1 MRKQLLTLSI
11 LTALMSVST
20 GVMAEPDYC
29 RCDCHKIKNQSNVIE
44 IPATTKNMVQQ
55 TSTQKPVVVTPTQS
69 TTANSVQTYT
79 KTDPTTVQGGVT
91 TAQKVHFGQNVSDER
106 GNAIVNQIGRKL
118 MQASGIN
125 KKIYFV
131 YSTEKEVNAQTEIN
145 GTVTVFKGIM
155 GCCENEDELAFV
167 IGHEIGHADGY
178 HGVKATVVNTGLSM
192 GAQQASSIL
201 NNSISSR
208 LNGFGLGG
216 KTTWSDLAVSKTQE
230 LGEAT
235 YSKAHEND
243 ADLKAVDYMVKCGYN
258 PLAGVSIL
266 SKIGV
271 AYPDLFADHPSTDKR
286 CQTVYNYVKQKY
298 PQYISQGYDTQAYKD
313 AYETYIKQ

>member
-1 MRKQLLTLSI
+1 MKKQLLAVSV
-11 LTALMSVST
+11 LTALMSAT
-20 GVMAEPDYC
+20 ICAMAEPEFC
-29 RCDCHKIKNQSNVIE
+29 RCDCHKIQNQSGVIE
-44 IPATTKNMVQQ
+44 IPATTKNTVQQ
-55 TSTQKPVVVTPTQS
+55 TSTQQQVVVTPTQS
-69 TTANSVQTYT
+69 TTVNSTQTYT
-79 KTDPTTVQGGVT
+79 KTNPTTVQGSVA
-91 TAQKVHFGQNVSDER
+91 TAQKVHFGKNVVDAD
-106 GNAIVNQIGRKL
+106 GNSVVNKVGRKL

-125 KKIYFV
+125 KNVYFK
-131 YSTEKEVNAQTEIN
+131 YSTEKEVNAYTEFN

-178 HGVKATVVNTGLSM
+178 HVAKSSVVNTGLSY
-192 GAQQASSIL
+192 GAQEAAKAL
-201 NNSISSR
+201 NKNISSKF
-208 LNGFGLGG
+208 NTFGLDKGQ
-216 KTTWSDLAVSKTQE
+216 TWSNVAVNKTQE

-235 YSKAHEND
+235 YSKSHEND

-286 CQTVYNYVKQKY
+286 CVAVYNYIKEKY
-298 PQYISQGYDTQAYKD
+298 PQYISQGYDTQAYKE
-313 AYETYIKQ
+313 AYETYIK

>member
-11 LTALMSVST
+11 LTTLMSVST

-44 IPATTKNMVQQ
+44 IPATTNNMVRQ

-69 TTANSVQTYT
+69 TTANSVQT
-79 KTDPTTVQGGVT
+79 
-91 TAQKVHFGQNVSDER
+91 
-106 GNAIVNQIGRKL
+106 
-118 MQASGIN
+118 SGIN

-178 HGVKATVVNTGLSM
+178 HGVKATVVNTGLNY
-192 GAQQASSIL
+192 GAEQAQKVL
-201 NNSISSR
+201 NNTFKSAW
-208 LNGFGLGG
+208 NGVGLGG
-216 KTTWSDLAVSKTQE
+216 KTTWSNVAVNKTQE

-298 PQYISQGYDTQAYKD
+298 PQYISQGYDTQAYRD
-313 AYETYIKQ
+313 AYETYIRQ

>member
-1 MRKQLLTLSI
+1 MKKKILLLVMSAVLLTGC
-11 LTALMSVST
+11 VSQ
-20 GVMAEPDYC
+20 
-29 RCDCHKIKNQSNVIE
+29 QS
-44 IPATTKNMVQQ
+44 
-55 TSTQKPVVVTPTQS
+55 
-69 TTANSVQTYT
+69 
-79 KTDPTTVQGGVT
+79 
-91 TAQKVHFGQNVSDER
+91 
-106 GNAIVNQIGRKL
+106 
-118 MQASGIN
+118 
-125 KKIYFV
+125 
-131 YSTEKEVNAQTEIN
+131 
-145 GTVTVFKGIM
+145 TVTVFKGIM

>member
-20 GVMAEPDYC
+20 SVMAEPDYC
-29 RCDCHKIKNQSNVIE
+29 RCDCHKIKNQSNVVE

-79 KTDPTTVQGGVT
+79 KTNPTTVQGGVT

-178 HGVKATVVNTGLSM
+178 HGVKATVVNTGLNY
-192 GAQQASSIL
+192 GAEQAQRAL
-201 NNSISSR
+201 NNTFKSAW
-208 LNGFGLGG
+208 NGVGLGG
-216 KTTWSDLAVSKTQE
+216 KTTWSNVAVNKTQE
-230 LGEAT
+230 LGTAT

-313 AYETYIKQ
+313 AYETYIRQ